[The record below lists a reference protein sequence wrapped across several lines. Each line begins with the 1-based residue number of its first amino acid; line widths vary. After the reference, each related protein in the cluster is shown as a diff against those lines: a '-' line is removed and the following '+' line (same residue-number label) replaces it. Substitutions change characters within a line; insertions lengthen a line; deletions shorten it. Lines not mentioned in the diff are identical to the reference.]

1 MTLAEQ
7 NLQDALVKQYFS
19 NMHFLQE
26 TDFDLYT
33 KIDTLSSLINSGIY
47 KEKFILEF
55 LSDSGD
61 FDILNIENNHYLY
74 NKNAKQVNDE
84 FVNSVDF
91 SIKNTFSNLNHY
103 LYMSTNKDIEINDSK
118 FKILDKI
125 FFNDMSEYYGVL
137 GNTSSNKEYKEID
150 KFLFLGS
157 LLGKHFDLI
166 QKKIN
171 FKSCFI
177 YEENL
182 EIFRLSLF
190 VSDYATLSLSSNI
203 IFSIMDDNNNYSN
216 KINIFLNK
224 TYPYSNYNI
233 KYLKMNY
240 IDDNIYQGVLT
251 QLHLSNSSNYDYTKI
266 LYDTFYSISKHINKY
281 NILTTKNKIDSFSLS
296 NNLPVLF
303 VAAGPSL
310 NENIDWIRN
319 NKNSF
324 IIVAIGAT
332 YKKLFENGIE
342 PDILTTVDPKFD
354 ILDKSHFNLNDV
366 KLLRNTIVIASINT
380 PTKIL
385 NRFNQDKLFLYEV
398 FENFKNNSIA
408 YSGVSIGE
416 ISLSILLDLNVK
428 EIYLIGTDLSLNK
441 KTGNSHFDGYINAT
455 DNGKLDEK
463 QKIDSSLKTG
473 ISTIRNEFLLVK
485 GNDNEQVV
493 TNRMF
498 ALSINQYNYLIDIFR
513 KDNQTIYNLCKNGA
527 FIEGTIFK
535 EIDSINFNKN
545 IESKSF
551 LMQNLEILSE
561 FGLNKE
567 ELILLERKINTIS
580 LLKKEMVQ
588 IFNNENSSTNI
599 IDFKKKLDK
608 LILKIISTEETIL
621 INIISNYLKLVLP
634 YIYYSLNNKID
645 DNKEIQIVNIEHI
658 LFKQTENILS
668 VYESYLRYIKKP
680 SF

>member
-1 MTLAEQ
+1 MTPAEQ

-47 KEKFILEF
+47 KEKFILDF

-74 NKNAKQVNDE
+74 NKKAKQVNNE

-91 SIKNTFSNLNHY
+91 SIKNTFSNLNQY

-118 FKILDKI
+118 FKILDKF

-166 QKKIN
+166 QKKMN

-203 IFSIMDDNNNYSN
+203 IFSIMDDNNTYSN

-224 TYPYSNYNI
+224 TYTYSNYNI

-240 IDDNIYQGVLT
+240 IDDNIYQGILT

-296 NNLPVLF
+296 NNLPILF
-303 VAAGPSL
+303 VAAGPSFQ
-310 NENIDWIRN
+310 ENINWIKK
-319 NKNSF
+319 NKDSF

-332 YKKLFENGIE
+332 YKKLFDNGIE
-342 PDILTTVDPKFD
+342 PDILTTVDPKLE
-354 ILDKSHFNLNDV
+354 ILDKSHFNVNDV
-366 KLLRNTIVIASINT
+366 KLLKNTIVIASINT

-398 FENFKNNSIA
+398 LENFKNNSIA
-408 YSGVSIGE
+408 YSGVSVGE

-441 KTGNSHFDGYINAT
+441 ETGDSHFDGYINAT
-455 DNGKLDEK
+455 AGGKLDEK
-463 QKIDSSLKTG
+463 EKIDSSLKTG
-473 ISTIRNEFLLVK
+473 ISTIRNEFLLVN

-498 ALSINQYNYLIDIFR
+498 ALSLNQYNYLIDIFR
-513 KDNQTIYNLCKNGA
+513 KDNQAIYNLCKNGA

-535 EIDSINFNKN
+535 EIDSINFEKN

-551 LMQNLEILSE
+551 LTKNLEIISE

-567 ELILLERKINTIS
+567 ELILLERKINILS
-580 LLKKEMVQ
+580 SLKKEMVQ
-588 IFNNENSSTNI
+588 IYKNDNSSTNI
-599 IDFKKKLDK
+599 IDFNKKLND
-608 LILKIISTEETIL
+608 LISKIIKTEETIL

-645 DNKEIQIVNIEHI
+645 NNKEIQIVNIEHI
-658 LFKQTENILS
+658 LFIQTENIFS

>member
-103 LYMSTNKDIEINDSK
+103 LYMSTNKNIEINDSK

-398 FENFKNNSIA
+398 FENFKNKSIA

>member
-103 LYMSTNKDIEINDSK
+103 LYMSTNKNIEINDSK

-266 LYDTFYSISKHINKY
+266 LFDTFYSISKHINKY

-398 FENFKNNSIA
+398 FENFKNKSIA

>member
-342 PDILTTVDPKFD
+342 PDIVTTTDPKLE
-354 ILDKSHFNLNDV
+354 ILEKSHFNTNDV
-366 KLLRNTIVIASINT
+366 KLLKNTIVIASINT

-385 NRFNQDKLFLYEV
+385 NLFNQDKLFLYEV
-398 FENFKNNSIA
+398 FENFKNKSIA

-455 DNGKLDEK
+455 ASGKLDKKEK
-463 QKIDSSLKTG
+463 INSSLKTG
-473 ISTIRNEFLLVK
+473 VSTIRDEFLLVK
-485 GNDNEQVV
+485 GNNSEQVV
-493 TNRMF
+493 TNRIF
-498 ALSINQYNYLIDIFR
+498 ALSISQYNYLIDIY
-513 KDNQTIYNLCKNGA
+513 KKETQKIYNLCKNGA
-527 FIEGTIFK
+527 FIEGTMFK
-535 EIDSINFNKN
+535 EIDLIYFDNSIKSKNFLIRNLENVSEFGLSKEELTSLDLKIENISLLKEEIVQIYKNMNISINIINFNK
-545 IESKSF
+545 
-551 LMQNLEILSE
+551 
-561 FGLNKE
+561 
-567 ELILLERKINTIS
+567 
-580 LLKKEMVQ
+580 
-588 IFNNENSSTNI
+588 
-599 IDFKKKLDK
+599 KLDN
-608 LILKIISTEETIL
+608 LILKIIKADELIL
-621 INIISNYLKLVLP
+621 LNIIGSYLQVVLP

-645 DNKEIQIVNIEHI
+645 NTKETQIERIENIF
-658 LFKQTENILS
+658 FKQLDNIIA
-668 VYESYLRYIKKP
+668 VYESYLKHIKKP

>member
-118 FKILDKI
+118 FKILDKF

-266 LYDTFYSISKHINKY
+266 LFDTFYSISKHINKY

-354 ILDKSHFNLNDV
+354 ILDKSHFNTNDV
-366 KLLRNTIVIASINT
+366 KLLKNTVVIASINT

-398 FENFKNNSIA
+398 SESFKNNSIA
-408 YSGVSIGE
+408 YSGVSVGE
-416 ISLSILLDLNVK
+416 VSLSILLDLNVK

-485 GNDNEQVV
+485 GNNNEQVV

-551 LMQNLEILSE
+551 LMQNLEIVSE

-621 INIISNYLKLVLP
+621 INIISNYLKLVLS

-645 DNKEIQIVNIEHI
+645 KNKEIQIVNIEHI